1 MAAQF
6 DLSLAIDGIIALIAL
21 ETLVLVGLR
30 ARYGLGPAL
39 TSTIGNAMAGA
50 ALLLAM
56 RAAIAGAPFPV
67 VSACL
72 LGALFAHVADLK
84 ARWRG
89 AARVDRVHS
98 HSQAA
103 SAALAPERS
112 RV

>member
-1 MAAQF
+1 MAGPL
-6 DLSLAIDGIIALIAL
+6 DLSLAIDGILALLAI
-21 ETLVLVGLR
+21 ETLFLVGLR
-30 ARYGLGPAL
+30 AWWGVGPASA
-39 TSTIGNAMAGA
+39 STIANAMAGA

-56 RAAIAGAPFPV
+56 RAAIAGAAFPII
-67 VSACL
+67 SACL
-72 LGALFAHVADLK
+72 LGALAAHLADLK

-89 AARVDRVHS
+89 APRADRIPP